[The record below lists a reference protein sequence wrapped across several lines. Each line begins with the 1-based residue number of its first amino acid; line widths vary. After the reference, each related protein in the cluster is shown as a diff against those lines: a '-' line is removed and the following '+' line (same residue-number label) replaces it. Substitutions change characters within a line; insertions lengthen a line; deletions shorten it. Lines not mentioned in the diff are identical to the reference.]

1 VTTMTTASGQTL
13 TTETVLPVG
22 AQISVSPLVD
32 EVSSPPANLEP
43 MRYRLQVS
51 APEGM
56 GTARFLHVLQGGD
69 AGTTPQAVGGIDSAG
84 VQGVMVGTMAVVFPV
99 ELGAGVGG
107 YSYFASVPEHIL
119 TGLTPGAGY
128 TVGFVPSADG
138 LQVVVTPNG
147 SFIADSGGVIYTVF
161 E

>member
-107 YSYFASVPEHIL
+107 LFVLRQRARTHPHGVNAGG
-119 TGLTPGAGY
+119 GLHGQFCA
-128 TVGFVPSADG
+128 
-138 LQVVVTPNG
+138 
-147 SFIADSGGVIYTVF
+147 
-161 E
+161 